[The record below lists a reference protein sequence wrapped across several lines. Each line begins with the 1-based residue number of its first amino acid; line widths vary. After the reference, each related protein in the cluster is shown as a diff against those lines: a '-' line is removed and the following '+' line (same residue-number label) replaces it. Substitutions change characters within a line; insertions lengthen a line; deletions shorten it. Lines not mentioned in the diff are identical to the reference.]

1 MADLATKAGGKAL
14 VFVRQLSK
22 EADMVGT
29 KVAYQTTYSYKLS
42 RDSKSEDTKNGKVQ
56 KGGAL
61 DGTIS
66 LEMLSSNQDVLNDI
80 EGAVID
86 NKKVEF
92 WIVYTDTPGSKSGTY
107 EARYMIAGITSHEET
122 GDSDN
127 SVSVK
132 IEASID
138 DGYARK
144 GEVTLSI
151 DDNDDT
157 SYGFKDLGKV
167 TNSEQSSSASAPT
180 K

>member
-1 MADLATKAGGKAL
+1 
-14 VFVRQLSK
+14 
-22 EADMVGT
+22 
-29 KVAYQTTYSYKLS
+29 
-42 RDSKSEDTKNGKVQ
+42 
-56 KGGAL
+56 
-61 DGTIS
+61 
-66 LEMLSSNQDVLNDI
+66 
-80 EGAVID
+80 
-86 NKKVEF
+86 
-92 WIVYTDTPGSKSGTY
+92 TPGSKSGTY